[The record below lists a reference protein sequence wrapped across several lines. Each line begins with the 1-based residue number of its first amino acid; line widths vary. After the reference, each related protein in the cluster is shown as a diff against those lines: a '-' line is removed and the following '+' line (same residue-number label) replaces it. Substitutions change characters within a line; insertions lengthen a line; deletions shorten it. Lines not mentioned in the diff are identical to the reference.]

1 MEIYRGFER
10 RLLAEKLIAPGHWH
24 R

>member
-1 MEIYRGFER
+1 MEIYHGFER
-10 RLLAEKLIAPGHWH
+10 RLLAEKLIALGHWH